1 MPYRRKCLALFVVA
15 LAAGAVCIS
24 PATTADADL
33 PSWNGKYALVRY
45 AADKTGTSMAARPPE
60 PDFSD
65 EYVFVTSCSAST
77 CVATVTEGPRPKNP
91 TLPLP
96 PQNTW
101 KGNQWV
107 HIYDW
112 QWDCFVGEGVPK
124 EWSPARS
131 SAFYVPQSDGSLR
144 GNLADRHIQRRLP
157 GHSDHAGGG
166 LSRPARSASHRPAT
180 SMTRLMVFGEV
191 IAGL

>member
-1 MPYRRKCLALFVVA
+1 
-15 LAAGAVCIS
+15 
-24 PATTADADL
+24 
-33 PSWNGKYALVRY
+33 
-45 AADKTGTSMAARPPE
+45 MAARQPE

-96 PQNTW
+96 PQYTW

-144 GNLADRHIQRRLP
+144 GTWQTDIFSGACRGTVIMQDRRYVKAPMRSMRVPYRQKRNLTTPFELCEARESLAVSKETAI
-157 GHSDHAGGG
+157 SAGG
-166 LSRPARSASHRPAT
+166 PT
-180 SMTRLMVFGEV
+180 SG
-191 IAGL
+191 

>member
-15 LAAGAVCIS
+15 IAAGAVCIS
-24 PATTADADL
+24 PATSADADL

-45 AADKTGTSMAARPPE
+45 AADKTGTSMAARQPE

-96 PQNTW
+96 PQYTW

-112 QWDCFVGEGVPK
+112 QWDCFMGEGVPK

-144 GNLADRHIQRRLP
+144 GTWQTDIFSGACRGTVIMQVAAFPVPP
-157 GHSDHAGGG
+157 G
-166 LSRPARSASHRPAT
+166 PPQ
-180 SMTRLMVFGEV
+180 
-191 IAGL
+191 